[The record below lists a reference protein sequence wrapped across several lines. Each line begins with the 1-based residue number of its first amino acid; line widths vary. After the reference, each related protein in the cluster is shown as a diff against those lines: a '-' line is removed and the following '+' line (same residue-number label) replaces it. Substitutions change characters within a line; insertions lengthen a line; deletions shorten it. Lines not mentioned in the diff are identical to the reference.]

1 MTREEAVKRIKQNIS
16 AAEFHMG
23 LTQLR
28 STIENELLDIEAFK
42 MAIKALEV
50 DLVLCKE
57 CKYYKPE
64 FYACTAKGWNLSATH
79 YPKVHESG
87 FCYKG
92 KRRSDD

>member
-1 MTREEAVKRIKQNIS
+1 MMTREDAIYLLRNTAWLAPSLEPVDEA
-16 AAEFHMG
+16 
-23 LTQLR
+23 
-28 STIENELLDIEAFK
+28 IE
-42 MAIKALEV
+42 MAIEALEV

>member
-1 MTREEAVKRIKQNIS
+1 MTREEAIKWINIRMC
-16 AAEFHMG
+16 MG
-23 LTQLR
+23 RGKFTEHHPPIIDEVWEAGLMA
-28 STIENELLDIEAFK
+28 IEA
-42 MAIKALEV
+42 LSV

-87 FCYKG
+87 YCYRR